1 MKNILLII
9 CFACICSNAFSQKPT
24 LKTSPSDVDA
34 LTENVAL
41 IFDVTGTALEGIND
55 LYIWSWSNDI
65 KSGPTEMLLC
75 YNGQS
80 GDWGNVSEIAKLTH
94 VAGNLFKIQ
103 LPLTVTRDKG
113 IVTFS
118 TISDLFG
125 FTENP
130 GGLKAFGFL
139 LRTKSGSSQA
149 SGDDFKLVPLA
160 FEESLFRTFPSS
172 VSNSDIVSLYY
183 NMNLSTNPKMLI
195 SKEIGVSISF
205 LDSDGHVVIRKN
217 NIPTTIARKNEYSIS
232 FLTEKLAVLPSNK
245 SINDIVKM
253 KANFYGII
261 ETNGVRDTV
270 KSEVFSKDFAVFE

>member
-1 MKNILLII
+1 MKNIFLII
-9 CFACICSNAFSQKPT
+9 FFAVFCSNVFSQKPI
-24 LKTSPSDVDA
+24 LKTSPSDVDV

-75 YNGQS
+75 YNGKK
-80 GDWGNVSEIAKLTH
+80 GDWGNVSENAKLTH
-94 VAGNLFKIQ
+94 ISGNLYKIQ
-103 LPLTVTRDKG
+103 LPITVTREEG
-113 IVTFS
+113 VVTYS

-130 GGLKAFGFL
+130 AGLKAFGFL
-139 LRTKSGSSQA
+139 LRTKTGSSQA
-149 SGDDFKLVPLA
+149 SGDDFKLAPLT

-183 NMNLSTNPKMLI
+183 NMNLSTNDKMLV
-195 SKEIGVSISF
+195 SKEIGVSISL
-205 LDSDGHVVIRKN
+205 LDSENHVIVRKN
-217 NIPTTIARKNEYSIS
+217 NIPTIIERTNEYAYT
-232 FLTEKLAVLPSNK
+232 FLAEKLADFPSGK
-245 SINDIVKM
+245 SISDIIKL
-253 KANFYGII
+253 KAYFYGII
-261 ETNGVRDTV
+261 ETDGVRDTV